1 MILPIH
7 GALAKMA
14 QTPWAVDHKRLSG
27 PVQISRFPRED
38 LDQDLRKSY
47 LNKILWVD
55 QSITDLRPFV
65 QVKDKNLRHVP
76 SSRSF
81 G

>member
-14 QTPWAVDHKRLSG
+14 QMPWAVDHKRLSG

-38 LDQDLRKSY
+38 LDQDLSK
-47 LNKILWVD
+47 LKF
-55 QSITDLRPFV
+55 SIDT
-65 QVKDKNLRHVP
+65 
-76 SSRSF
+76 
-81 G
+81 